1 MFGTQ
6 WTKKK
11 DAERVASDAWDN
23 LVSSVET
30 AGDKARWMGRRT
42 QHLAGEASNQI
53 SSVTDEAGRRAQAA
67 LAALAGH
74 HPRKPWGWILGAAVA
89 GLAAGWALTLGARRA
104 LTAGQLDD
112 DLDLSEQLPDAGA
125 ATRSAAVRGI

>member
-11 DAERVASDAWDN
+11 DAERITSDAWDA

-42 QHLAGEASNQI
+42 QHLADEASGRVG
-53 SSVTDEAGRRAQAA
+53 SVADEAGRRAQAA
-67 LAALAGH
+67 MAALAGH
-74 HPRKPWGWILGAAVA
+74 RPGKSWGWILGAAA
-89 GLAAGWALTLGARRA
+89 GLAAGWALTVGARRA
-104 LTAGQLDD
+104 LTGSQFED
-112 DLDLSEQLPDAGA
+112 DLDLPEYQPDAGA